1 MTSPGT
7 FSDNSSQGYFSDHNT
22 SLQSHHLSPYSH
34 PHSQNINQYNIK
46 QELPDSTTDTL
57 ETSTEEDDVL
67 DAIAEWQQM

>member
-1 MTSPGT
+1 MTSPGN

-22 SLQSHHLSPYSH
+22 SIQSQHLSPYSH
-34 PHSQNINQYNIK
+34 SQSINRYNIK

-57 ETSTEEDDVL
+57 ETSAEEDDVL